1 MIDTRD
7 TRPVAPDNC
16 PPLEQAVVRFI
27 QELKYEHLD
36 ARAHAGISRL
46 MRDQIALQVG
56 ISTLP
61 WSEQL
66 LAYAAAHQR
75 PGNSRVSASA
85 LTMSAADAAFV
96 NGSYGH
102 GFEYDDAHGPSYSH
116 PGSCV
121 IPAALAI
128 GEELGSSLEEIIVAM
143 VAGYEVYARIGMLA
157 APELLQRG
165 YHPHGTLSN
174 FGAAAVA
181 AKPLR
186 QLFMQGFWTNVLN
199 PKVVLFFVSF
209 FPQFVSADSAHKALA
224 FLTLGAVFVV
234 MSTLWNSMLA
244 WVAGSV
250 TRRFSGKP
258 GVKKWLDRTVGSAF
272 VGLGLKLAT
281 SQR

>member
-1 MIDTRD
+1 MLGITHFGFFLLAVFLLNVTPGPDTAYIIGRS
-7 TRPVAPDNC
+7 VAQGRGAG
-16 PPLEQAVVRFI
+16 LMSA
-27 QELKYEHLD
+27 L
-36 ARAHAGISRL
+36 GISAGCCVH
-46 MRDQIALQVG
+46 ALACAFGLTAV
-56 ISTLP
+56 
-61 WSEQL
+61 
-66 LAYAAAHQR
+66 LA
-75 PGNSRVSASA
+75 ASA
-85 LTMSAADAAFV
+85 TAFTVIKLVGAAYLIYLGVRMLIAK
-96 NGSYGH
+96 
-102 GFEYDDAHGPSYSH
+102 
-116 PGSCV
+116 
-121 IPAALAI
+121 PAA
-128 GEELGSSLEEIIVAM
+128 G
-143 VAGYEVYARIGMLA
+143 AGA
-157 APELLQRG
+157 AP
-165 YHPHGTLSN
+165 
-174 FGAAAVA
+174 AAAVA

-209 FPQFVSADSAHKALA
+209 FPQFVFADSPHKALA